1 MQQVTDL
8 FTENHKVV
16 GLFYTRF

>member
-1 MQQVTDL
+1 MQQVTLL